1 MFTIQ
6 PSRSSGVLRSAVV
19 ATISAVTLL
28 LVLSVGMNRAG
39 AQTSSTYPPETNPP
53 PSTVVITPPGDDDR
67 TEVGETIELFA
78 DGWEP
83 GTEVDFYVI
92 VDGERVFIGTAIA
105 DENGV
110 AIFDWTIPAG
120 VCCGD
125 FDIEIEGID
134 EETGEVRVAD
144 GDVFIYEFGAGVPGE
159 GGELPYTGSNSN
171 TLVRIGLVL
180 VLAGGVSVVAVRRRN
195 ARSVS

>member
-6 PSRSSGVLRSAVV
+6 PTRSSGVLRSAVI

-67 TEVGETIELFA
+67 VVVGESLELYS
-78 DGWEP
+78 DRWEP
-83 GTEVDFYVI
+83 GTPVDFYVLI
-92 VDGERVFIGTAIA
+92 DGERVFLGTAIA

-110 AIFDWTIPAG
+110 AIFDWTVPAG

-125 FDIEIEGID
+125 FEIEIEGID
-134 EETGEVRVAD
+134 EETGEPRTAV

-180 VLAGGVSVVAVRRRN
+180 VLAGGVSVVAVRRRS
-195 ARSVS
+195 ARSLS